1 MAGSTGD
8 ILMSDMAYQ
17 SDVMIGGYAVASDI
31 MYDDGGAM
39 GSAGYDYG
47 MGGYDDGGDYSDP
60 GYTALNTEKVIG
72 NITAGGNG
80 TADFV
85 ITPTRAGT
93 VSFILKVTY
102 EDSNMNEI
110 VKELPVSLNVIEQ
123 QWDFPDY
130 PMTAET
136 TDVDGEGGFPWIV
149 VIIGGAVLVA
159 AGVVVLVVVLR
170 KKHKNGKKLTADDID
185 WEDELDDE
193 DEKSDSDDKT
203 KV

>member
-1 MAGSTGD
+1 
-8 ILMSDMAYQ
+8 
-17 SDVMIGGYAVASDI
+17 
-31 MYDDGGAM
+31 
-39 GSAGYDYG
+39 

>member
-31 MYDDGGAM
+31 MYDDGG
-39 GSAGYDYG
+39 
-47 MGGYDDGGDYSDP
+47 DYSDS